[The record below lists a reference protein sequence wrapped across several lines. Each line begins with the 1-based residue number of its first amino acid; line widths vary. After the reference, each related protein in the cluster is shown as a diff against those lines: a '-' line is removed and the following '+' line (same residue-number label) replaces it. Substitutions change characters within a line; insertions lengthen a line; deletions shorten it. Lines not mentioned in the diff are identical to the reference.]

1 MSYGC
6 GRKLHQRWLQTE
18 HLDRLF
24 RSSSCKPSCARGGS
38 SSFLEPSCEACVAH
52 WSKEHSLSCI
62 PEESACPISSH
73 KVVGVVFDS
82 AKRWVE
88 MLYDCEV
95 GLKDVESA
103 H

>member
-1 MSYGC
+1 
-6 GRKLHQRWLQTE
+6 
-18 HLDRLF
+18 
-24 RSSSCKPSCARGGS
+24 
-38 SSFLEPSCEACVAH
+38 VAH